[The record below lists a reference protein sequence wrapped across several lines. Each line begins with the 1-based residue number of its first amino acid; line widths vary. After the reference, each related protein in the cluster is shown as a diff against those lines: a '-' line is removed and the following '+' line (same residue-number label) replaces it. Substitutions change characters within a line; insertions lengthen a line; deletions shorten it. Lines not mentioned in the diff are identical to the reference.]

1 MLERWKS
8 FSMLLSD
15 LSPWAEIRPT
25 TSHVPPLGETGGTA
39 IQPVVVV
46 VATSTTTSTP
56 AAYIPIVEQRQETP
70 VIALLVAGSVVGGVL
85 FLTLPFIVMPF
96 ISGQTLPYMAT
107 PIKKLQD
114 AFRFIQLRRRQQHN
128 YYHHTGNTHNVV
140 PLHRQRQRHF
150 LDLGSGDGETIYQAL
165 RLLNTQNASEKHEE
179 NLACYYYY
187 SCCTGV
193 ELNTTLYLWSWWRRT
208 LFWTKQE
215 RSRATF
221 LCRDMFQPSSLL
233 LHNCNNTN
241 ANLIHH
247 AHTIF
252 IFGIPALMSSISHLL
267 VRHQCQ
273 PGTYII
279 CYRFPL
285 PIDDNL
291 LTVPLKR
298 NCRADNLNQHCLPL
312 LPATLIYEKDEMRI
326 YECRTSDISNNKDTT
341 DPAIYRS

>member
-8 FSMLLSD
+8 FAMLLSD
-15 LSPWAEIRPT
+15 LSPWTEIRP
-25 TSHVPPLGETGGTA
+25 SISQGEGTVVGTA
-39 IQPVVVV
+39 VLPVVVVV
-46 VATSTTTSTP
+46 VATSTTSTP
-56 AAYIPIVEQRQETP
+56 AAYIPMEQRQETP
-70 VIALLVAGSVVGGVL
+70 PVMALLVAGSVVGGVL
-85 FLTLPFIVMPF
+85 FLTLPFIVLPF
-96 ISGQTLPYMAT
+96 IRGQTLPYMAT
-107 PIKKLQD
+107 PVKKLRH
-114 AFRFIQLRRRQQHN
+114 AFRFIQQQQQHN
-128 YYHHTGNTHNVV
+128 FYHHTGDTRNV

-165 RLLNTQNASEKHEE
+165 RLLNTQNASDETEPQPPGGGTSSEKHEKH
-179 NLACYYYY
+179 LAYYYN
-187 SCCTGV
+187 CCTGV

-221 LCRDMFQPSSLL
+221 LCRDMFHPSSLSI
-233 LHNCNNTN
+233 HNNNTN

-285 PIDDNL
+285 PIDD
-291 LTVPLKR
+291 
-298 NCRADNLNQHCLPL
+298 CRAENLNQPC

-326 YECRTSDISNNKDTT
+326 YECSTSDISNDEDTT
-341 DPAIYRS
+341 DPAKYRS